1 MVKNP
6 KAITFEKALEC
17 ITNLINFDTDTT
29 PTFRAS
35 MEQPKASTQID
46 FYTPQREEDLE
57 NISPSIRGDTNYFG
71 IMPQKEGVTSPTKPS
86 LSFVQRVE

>member
-6 KAITFEKALEC
+6 RPVTFEKALEC

-35 MEQPKASTQID
+35 MEQPKAYNYID
-46 FYTPQREEDLE
+46 FYTP
-57 NISPSIRGDTNYFG
+57 
-71 IMPQKEGVTSPTKPS
+71 
-86 LSFVQRVE
+86 

>member
-17 ITNLINFDTDTT
+17 ITNLINFETDTT

-35 MEQPKASTQID
+35 MEQPKASTQIN
-46 FYTPQREEDLE
+46 FYTPQREDELE
-57 NISPSIRGDTNYFG
+57 NISPKVRGDTDYFG
-71 IMPQKEGVTSPTKPS
+71 IMPRNEEVTSPSKPS
-86 LSFVQRVE
+86 LTFVQRVE